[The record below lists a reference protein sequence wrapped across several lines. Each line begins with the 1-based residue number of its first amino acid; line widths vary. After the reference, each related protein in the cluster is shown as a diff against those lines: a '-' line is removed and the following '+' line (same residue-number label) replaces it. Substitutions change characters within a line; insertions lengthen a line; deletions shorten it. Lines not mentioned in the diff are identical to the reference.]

1 MAAERYVLE
10 KLVIVVGKMRKFLI
24 TPKFEK

>member
-10 KLVIVVGKMRKFLI
+10 KLVIEVGKMRKFLI